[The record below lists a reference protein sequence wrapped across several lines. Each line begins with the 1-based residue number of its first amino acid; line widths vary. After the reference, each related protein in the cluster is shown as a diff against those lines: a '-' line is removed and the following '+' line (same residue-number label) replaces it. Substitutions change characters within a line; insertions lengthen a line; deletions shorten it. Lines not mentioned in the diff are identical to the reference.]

1 MPCPRLAHAAHLGIL
16 SLYLYPEA
24 KVMSMKGN
32 SDGSGASA
40 VLAVLEEYRT
50 SHPVR
55 AILRLRG
62 GTCRA
67 SEFLERGDV
76 ERALIKAVL
85 NTRGHAPAT
94 SPHGMRLVLAACGV
108 RRTTGEGAIGAETP
122 AEAAPDGAV
131 GDGGTTEAAAHAAS
145 TESSSAKAASCS
157 GAVPGGAV
165 GNGESAEAATH
176 AAPTE
181 PTSAKAATCSG
192 AVPGC
197 AMARD
202 V

>member
-67 SEFLERGDV
+67 SEFLERGGV

-85 NTRGHAPAT
+85 NTRGYAPAA
-94 SPHGMRLVLAACGV
+94 SQHGMLLVLAACGA
-108 RRTTGEGAIGAETP
+108 RRATS
-122 AEAAPDGAV
+122 
-131 GDGGTTEAAAHAAS
+131 GGTA
-145 TESSSAKAASCS
+145 
-157 GAVPGGAV
+157 GA
-165 GNGESAEAATH
+165 
-176 AAPTE
+176 
-181 PTSAKAATCSG
+181 
-192 AVPGC
+192 
-197 AMARD
+197 
-202 V
+202 